1 MNVTHSLAILASSSL
16 ILACA
21 EQAAPSGPRRL
32 SLDAVNAANPAVP
45 FSIALS
51 NPCNGEIVDIE
62 GTIALRYETRSDAN
76 GGSHTVG
83 RIFERGKGTGEV
95 TGASYVFNTDST
107 INVNS
112 ATIVQEVSQV
122 VYIRLIGQGQAPN
135 FYGKQVLHF
144 TVNANGDLVGVVD
157 DIRGECR

>member
-1 MNVTHSLAILASSSL
+1 MNNAPTLAIVASAAIL
-16 ILACA
+16 IACA
-21 EQAAPSGPRRL
+21 ERSAPTAPRKI
-32 SLDAVNAANPAVP
+32 SAQTVNLTNPAVP
-45 FSIALS
+45 FSVVVL
-51 NPCNGEIVDIE
+51 NPCNGEVVDID
-62 GTIALRYETRSDAN
+62 GTIQLRYETRTDAN
-76 GGSHTVG
+76 GSSHTVG

-107 INVNS
+107 INVYS
-112 ATIVQEVSQV
+112 ATISQEVSQV

-157 DIRGECR
+157 DITGECQ